1 MAVFTRVKNYY
12 LRKNRIT
19 SQEIT
24 GLDSINKGPQDFKK
38 SQQIICNLMNAI
50 LNIACLLY

>member
-38 SQQIICNLMNAI
+38 S
-50 LNIACLLY
+50 